1 MEFDSSNTGPN
12 LEGYPCMA
20 SYEINDVVY
29 IYVMGGATN
38 TPTDQFLIYDNSTDE
53 WKAGNPINVARRML
67 NDIAAF
73 RFSSVNISKLIANNA
88 PAIPA
93 KKPDPQ
99 NDTYRTQ
106 RIEYPTNS
114 ALSGLSLTALDS
126 FPTGVCVKRYI
137 QSMDIKTQI
146 AIK

>member
-1 MEFDSSNTGPN
+1 MFRKPVKPEGIYITISIKTNPVYKAHKSVCKPNTVCRRVNTIAPTIGPIKN
-12 LEGYPCMA
+12 P
-20 SYEINDVVY
+20 V
-29 IYVMGGATN
+29 
-38 TPTDQFLIYDNSTDE
+38 P
-53 WKAGNPINVARRML
+53 PINVARRML

-73 RFSSVNISKLIANNA
+73 RFSSVNISKLIANKA